1 MEEQKSRVDGFELD
15 PTRTKQF
22 WNVLL
27 QRAASD
33 CAEAIELYVRGQ
45 NPHCKKQTTADP
57 SEVANLFRDEY
68 AKIGTDSLPPGHS
81 FDIAARAR
89 QDAALAAILD
99 LPEHEGP
106 CGASINVREIQE
118 AINKLK
124 YGKASGVDC
133 ISTDLLKICAG
144 NRHMLVSLAVIFSQ
158 CLRESRN
165 PADWQ
170 IALVKT
176 LFKKGDRHSW
186 KNYRLISLLSVVGK
200 LYESVLANRL
210 SSLLDGC
217 DRRGEHLL
225 SQFQGGFRRGRSCQ
239 HQSWVL
245 SELIKSNARRGKKTY
260 VAFLDVREAYPTCR
274 RAAMLERLYVKLAA
288 APRSLKTRT

>member
-1 MEEQKSRVDGFELD
+1 MASD

-33 CAEAIELYVRGQ
+33 CADAIELYVRGQ
-45 NPHCKKQTTADP
+45 NPHCEKRTTADP

-81 FDIAARAR
+81 FDIAERAR
-89 QDAALAAILD
+89 QDAALAAILN

-133 ISTDLLKICAG
+133 ISTDLLKVCAG
-144 NRHMLVSLAVIFSQ
+144 IR
-158 CLRESRN
+158 
-165 PADWQ
+165 
-170 IALVKT
+170 
-176 LFKKGDRHSW
+176 
-186 KNYRLISLLSVVGK
+186 Y
-200 LYESVLANRL
+200 
-210 SSLLDGC
+210 
-217 DRRGEHLL
+217 
-225 SQFQGGFRRGRSCQ
+225 
-239 HQSWVL
+239 
-245 SELIKSNARRGKKTY
+245 
-260 VAFLDVREAYPTCR
+260 
-274 RAAMLERLYVKLAA
+274 AA
-288 APRSLKTRT
+288 

>member
-1 MEEQKSRVDGFELD
+1 M
-15 PTRTKQF
+15 
-22 WNVLL
+22 
-27 QRAASD
+27 
-33 CAEAIELYVRGQ
+33 
-45 NPHCKKQTTADP
+45 
-57 SEVANLFRDEY
+57 
-68 AKIGTDSLPPGHS
+68 
-81 FDIAARAR
+81 
-89 QDAALAAILD
+89 AAILE
-99 LPEHEGP
+99 LPEFEGP
-106 CGASINVREIQE
+106 EGHSISEIEIRE

-133 ISTDLLKICAG
+133 ISTDLLKVCAG

-210 SSLLDGC
+210 SCLLDGC
-217 DRRGEHLL
+217 DRRGDHLL
-225 SQFQGGFRRGRSCQ
+225 SQFQGGFRRGLEYYAGPRTSIVANLVNQKRSNTRC
-239 HQSWVL
+239 L
-245 SELIKSNARRGKKTY
+245 NARPLRKNGRH
-260 VAFLDVREAYPTCR
+260 FLRDYTRF
-274 RAAMLERLYVKLAA
+274 
-288 APRSLKTRT
+288 APRHGN

>member
-1 MEEQKSRVDGFELD
+1 MLEREGGDTSDLWAEFRALRAKAKRESRRAKAAYWKSRNQTLAELARD
-15 PTRTKQF
+15 PTRAKQF

-33 CAEAIELYVRGQ
+33 CADAIELYVRGQ

-81 FDIAARAR
+81 FDIAERAR
-89 QDAALAAILD
+89 QDAALAAILN

-133 ISTDLLKICAG
+133 ISTDLLKVFG
-144 NRHMLVSLAVIFSQ
+144 
-158 CLRESRN
+158 
-165 PADWQ
+165 
-170 IALVKT
+170 
-176 LFKKGDRHSW
+176 KGGD
-186 KNYRLISLLSVVGK
+186 
-200 LYESVLANRL
+200 
-210 SSLLDGC
+210 
-217 DRRGEHLL
+217 
-225 SQFQGGFRRGRSCQ
+225 
-239 HQSWVL
+239 
-245 SELIKSNARRGKKTY
+245 
-260 VAFLDVREAYPTCR
+260 
-274 RAAMLERLYVKLAA
+274 
-288 APRSLKTRT
+288 

>member
-1 MEEQKSRVDGFELD
+1 M
-15 PTRTKQF
+15 
-22 WNVLL
+22 
-27 QRAASD
+27 
-33 CAEAIELYVRGQ
+33 
-45 NPHCKKQTTADP
+45 
-57 SEVANLFRDEY
+57 
-68 AKIGTDSLPPGHS
+68 
-81 FDIAARAR
+81 
-89 QDAALAAILD
+89 AAILE
-99 LPEHEGP
+99 LPEFEGP
-106 CGASINVREIQE
+106 EGHSISEIEIRE

-133 ISTDLLKICAG
+133 ISTDLLKVCAG

-210 SSLLDGC
+210 SCLLDGC
-217 DRRGEHLL
+217 DRRGDHLL

-239 HQSWVL
+239 HTPREEDLPYARFRRNLARGGYSSSPAPVQ
-245 SELIKSNARRGKKTY
+245 ARRRHS
-260 VAFLDVREAYPTCR
+260 FRL
-274 RAAMLERLYVKLAA
+274 RA
-288 APRSLKTRT
+288 

>member
-1 MEEQKSRVDGFELD
+1 M
-15 PTRTKQF
+15 
-22 WNVLL
+22 
-27 QRAASD
+27 
-33 CAEAIELYVRGQ
+33 
-45 NPHCKKQTTADP
+45 
-57 SEVANLFRDEY
+57 
-68 AKIGTDSLPPGHS
+68 
-81 FDIAARAR
+81 
-89 QDAALAAILD
+89 AAILN

-133 ISTDLLKICAG
+133 ISTDLLKVCAG

-210 SSLLDGC
+210 SRLLDGR

-239 HQSWVL
+239 HQSWV
-245 SELIKSNARRGKKTY
+245 SELIKTNARRGKKTY

-274 RAAMLERLYVKLAA
+274 RAAMLARLYAKLAA
-288 APRSLKTRT
+288 TPGGSENSRPKLFSQP

>member
-1 MEEQKSRVDGFELD
+1 MLEREGGDTSDLWAEFRALRAKAKRESRRAKAAYWKSRNQTLAELARD
-15 PTRTKQF
+15 PTRAKQF

-33 CAEAIELYVRGQ
+33 CADAIELYVRGQ

-81 FDIAARAR
+81 FDIAERAR
-89 QDAALAAILD
+89 QDAALAAILN

-133 ISTDLLKICAG
+133 ISTDLLKVCAG

-210 SSLLDGC
+210 SCLLDGC
-217 DRRGEHLL
+217 DRRGDHLL

-239 HQSWVL
+239 HQS
-245 SELIKSNARRGKKTY
+245 S
-260 VAFLDVREAYPTCR
+260 
-274 RAAMLERLYVKLAA
+274 
-288 APRSLKTRT
+288 

>member
-1 MEEQKSRVDGFELD
+1 M
-15 PTRTKQF
+15 
-22 WNVLL
+22 
-27 QRAASD
+27 
-33 CAEAIELYVRGQ
+33 
-45 NPHCKKQTTADP
+45 
-57 SEVANLFRDEY
+57 
-68 AKIGTDSLPPGHS
+68 
-81 FDIAARAR
+81 
-89 QDAALAAILD
+89 AAILE
-99 LPEHEGP
+99 LPEFEGP
-106 CGASINVREIQE
+106 EGHSISEIEIRE

-210 SSLLDGC
+210 SCLLDGC
-217 DRRGEHLL
+217 AGSQNVRLVGLAVSAVLPVLFHQLFLL
-225 SQFQGGFRRGRSCQ
+225 NPSLFQYTSPA
-239 HQSWVL
+239 V
-245 SELIKSNARRGKKTY
+245 
-260 VAFLDVREAYPTCR
+260 
-274 RAAMLERLYVKLAA
+274 
-288 APRSLKTRT
+288 